1 MTTFLGITIFK
12 TALIDAEGANIRIT
26 CREGIYAESA
36 YIKDVCFRYTCIGG
50 VCINSAGIVKCLE
63 MHL

>member
-1 MTTFLGITIFK
+1 M
-12 TALIDAEGANIRIT
+12 IDAKGANIRIT
-26 CREGIYAESA
+26 CREGIYAEST
-36 YIKDVCFRYTCIGG
+36 YIKGACFRYTCIGG